1 MPNQRKSMRKI
12 KNVLRL
18 KFQLHL
24 SDRQIARSC
33 ALVRSTVAEY
43 VRRAQGAGLS
53 WPLPEG
59 WDDRAIQNRVF
70 PPTGKSPPE
79 QRPLPDFATVHEER
93 CRHKHVTLMLLWD
106 EYKQAYPEGYQYS
119 QFCDLYHRW
128 RGKLDLVLR
137 QEHRAGEKLFVDYAG
152 DTVPI
157 VDRHTGE
164 TQEASIF
171 VAVLGA
177 SNYTY
182 AEASL
187 RQDLPSWLAAHT
199 RALEFLG
206 GCPCVVVPDNTK
218 DAVHRP
224 CRYEPDLNASY
235 SDWASHYGVAVIPA
249 RVRRPRD
256 KAKAESG
263 VLVVERWILAALRHR
278 TFFSLGELNEA
289 IAELLE
295 RLNTRN
301 FHKLPGNRRQR
312 FQDLDRPALGPLPA
326 QRYVFAQ
333 WKKARVN
340 IDYHIEFDRHYYSV
354 PYVLVGQ
361 KVELRT
367 TVTTVEIFHQGRRVT
382 SHRRSYQPGK
392 ATTLDEH
399 RPECHRRYLEWS
411 PSRLIHWAQKVG
423 PHTASVVEKILQS
436 RRYPEQSY
444 RSCLGILRLGSSFGE
459 DRLEQACRR
468 ALRLQAC
475 SYKSIQS
482 MLKNGLD
489 RQAEPQ
495 PLPERPPIEHANV
508 RGAEYFEGEKGAS
521 HVG

>member
-1 MPNQRKSMRKI
+1 MRKI
-12 KNVLRL
+12 KTVLRL

-24 SDRQIARSC
+24 SNRQIARSC
-33 ALVRSTVAEY
+33 ALARSTVAEY
-43 VRRAQGAGLS
+43 VRRAQRAGLT

-59 WDDRAIQNRVF
+59 WDDQTIQHRLF
-70 PPTGKSPPE
+70 PPTGKSPPGP
-79 QRPLPDFATVHEER
+79 RPLPDFATVHEER

-106 EYKQAYPEGYQYS
+106 EYKQDQPEGYQYS

-128 RGKLDLVLR
+128 RRKLDLVLR

-157 VDRHTGE
+157 TDRHTGE
-164 TQEASIF
+164 TQDASIF

-199 RALEFLG
+199 RTLEFLG
-206 GCPCVVVPDNTK
+206 GCPTVIVPDNTK
-218 DAVHRP
+218 DAVRRP

-235 SDWASHYGVAVIPA
+235 SDWASHYGVAVLPA

-289 IAELLE
+289 IAELLV
-295 RLNTRN
+295 RLNSRTFR
-301 FHKLPGNRRQR
+301 KLPGNRRQR
-312 FQDLDRPALGPLPA
+312 FEDLDRPALGPLPA

-333 WKKARVN
+333 WKKASVN

-367 TVTTVEIFHQGRRVT
+367 TVTTVEILHQGRRVA
-382 SHRRSYQPGK
+382 SHRRSYEPGK
-392 ATTLDEH
+392 ATTLAEH

-423 PHTASVVEKILQS
+423 PHTASVVEQILQS

-444 RSCLGILRLGSSFGE
+444 RSCLGILRLGSTFGE
-459 DRLEQACRR
+459 DRLEQACET
-468 ALRLQAC
+468 
-475 SYKSIQS
+475 
-482 MLKNGLD
+482 
-489 RQAEPQ
+489 EPQ
-495 PLPERPPIEHANV
+495 ASPERPPIEHDNV
-508 RGAEYFEGEKGAS
+508 RGAQYFEGEKGAS

>member
-1 MPNQRKSMRKI
+1 M
-12 KNVLRL
+12 
-18 KFQLHL
+18 
-24 SDRQIARSC
+24 
-33 ALVRSTVAEY
+33 
-43 VRRAQGAGLS
+43 
-53 WPLPEG
+53 
-59 WDDRAIQNRVF
+59 
-70 PPTGKSPPE
+70 
-79 QRPLPDFATVHEER
+79 
-93 CRHKHVTLMLLWD
+93 
-106 EYKQAYPEGYQYS
+106 
-119 QFCDLYHRW
+119 
-128 RGKLDLVLR
+128 
-137 QEHRAGEKLFVDYAG
+137 DYAG

-164 TQEASIF
+164 TQDASIF

-218 DAVHRP
+218 DAVRRP

-235 SDWASHYGVAVIPA
+235 ADWATHYGVAVIPA
-249 RVRRPRD
+249 RVRHPRD

-295 RLNTRN
+295 RLTTRT
-301 FHKLPGNRRQR
+301 FRKLPGN
-312 FQDLDRPALGPLPA
+312 
-326 QRYVFAQ
+326 
-333 WKKARVN
+333 
-340 IDYHIEFDRHYYSV
+340 
-354 PYVLVGQ
+354 
-361 KVELRT
+361 
-367 TVTTVEIFHQGRRVT
+367 
-382 SHRRSYQPGK
+382 
-392 ATTLDEH
+392 
-399 RPECHRRYLEWS
+399 RRYLEWS

-423 PHTASVVEKILQS
+423 PHTGSVVEKILQS

-459 DRLEQACRR
+459 DRLEQACPR
-468 ALRLQAC
+468 ALRLQAY

-482 MLKNGLD
+482 ILKTGLD

-495 PLPERPPIEHANV
+495 PLPERSPIEHANV

>member
-1 MPNQRKSMRKI
+1 MRKI

-33 ALVRSTVAEY
+33 ALARSTVAEY
-43 VRRAQGAGLS
+43 VRRAQRAGLS

-59 WDDRAIQNRVF
+59 WDDRTITHRLF
-70 PPTGKSPPE
+70 PPTGKSPPTP
-79 QRPLPDFATVHEER
+79 RPLPDFATVHEER

-106 EYKQAYPEGYQYS
+106 EYKQGYPEGYQYS
-119 QFCDLYHRW
+119 QFCDLYPRW
-128 RGKLDLVLR
+128 RRQLDLVLR

-157 VDRHTGE
+157 VDRHTGK
-164 TQEASIF
+164 TQDAWIF

-206 GCPCVVVPDNTK
+206 GCPRVVVPDNTK

-235 SDWASHYGVAVIPA
+235 AAWAAHYGVAVIPA
-249 RVRRPRD
+249 RVRSPRD
-256 KAKAESG
+256 KAKVESG

-289 IAELLE
+289 IAELLV
-295 RLNTRN
+295 RLNSRTFR
-301 FHKLPGNRRQR
+301 KLPGNRRQR
-312 FQDLDRPALGPLPA
+312 FEDLDRPALGPLPS

-333 WKKARVN
+333 WKKTRVN

-367 TVTTVEIFHQGRRVT
+367 TVTTVEIFHQGRRVA
-382 SHRRSYQPGK
+382 SHRRSYEPGK
-392 ATTLDEH
+392 ATTLPEH

-423 PHTASVVEKILQS
+423 PHTAAVVEKILQS

-444 RSCLGILRLGSSFGE
+444 RSCLGILRLGSTFGE
-459 DRLEQACRR
+459 ERLERACRR

-482 MLKNGLD
+482 ILKTGLD
-489 RQAEPQ
+489 REAEPSG
-495 PLPERPPIEHANV
+495 LPKRPPIEHANV

>member
-1 MPNQRKSMRKI
+1 
-12 KNVLRL
+12 
-18 KFQLHL
+18 
-24 SDRQIARSC
+24 
-33 ALVRSTVAEY
+33 
-43 VRRAQGAGLS
+43 
-53 WPLPEG
+53 
-59 WDDRAIQNRVF
+59 
-70 PPTGKSPPE
+70 
-79 QRPLPDFATVHEER
+79 
-93 CRHKHVTLMLLWD
+93 ML
-106 EYKQAYPEGYQYS
+106 
-119 QFCDLYHRW
+119 
-128 RGKLDLVLR
+128 
-137 QEHRAGEKLFVDYAG
+137 
-152 DTVPI
+152 
-157 VDRHTGE
+157 
-164 TQEASIF
+164 
-171 VAVLGA
+171 
-177 SNYTY
+177 
-182 AEASL
+182 
-187 RQDLPSWLAAHT
+187 
-199 RALEFLG
+199 
-206 GCPCVVVPDNTK
+206 PDNTK
-218 DAVHRP
+218 DAVRRP

-235 SDWASHYGVAVIPA
+235 ADWATHYGVAVIPA
-249 RVRRPRD
+249 RVRHPRD

-295 RLNTRN
+295 RLNTRT
-301 FHKLPGNRRQR
+301 FRKLPGNRRQR
-312 FQDLDRPALGPLPA
+312 FQDLDRPALKPLPV
-326 QRYVFAQ
+326 QRYTFAQ
-333 WKKARVN
+333 WKKAGVN

-367 TVTTVEIFHQGRRVT
+367 TVTTLEIFHQGRRGA
-382 SHRRSYQPGK
+382 SHPRSYQPGK
-392 ATTLDEH
+392 ATTLDQH

-423 PHTASVVEKILQS
+423 PHTGSVVEKILQS

-482 MLKNGLD
+482 ILKTGLD

-495 PLPERPPIEHANV
+495 PLPERSPIEHANV

-521 HVG
+521 PVG